1 MKIISL
7 INYKGGVGKTT
18 ITANLGA
25 QLAKD
30 NLRVLMVDMD
40 PQTSLTFSFVAQDEW
55 QNYQRSKTIK
65 NWFDAYAAR
74 EDFDFSTLT
83 LDLPKIDKF
92 LSDSTGKLKLISSHL
107 DLINIDL
114 RLAQSLGSGTD
125 QDRELNY
132 LEIFSR
138 LKVGLNAFSGQF
150 DVVLIDCPP
159 NFNVVTRTAIAASDF
174 ILVPTKADYLSTIG
188 FENLLLNVREF
199 QVEFNQ
205 RQEKWPKKARPMNP
219 EWLGIIFTMVNLR
232 SREPIRNQRG
242 YVRSVMDV
250 ANRPP
255 DQGGLGRDITFDEY
269 IRENK
274 TEHSTAPEDGIPV
287 VLGDRRGATY
297 EEVRQELRDLATA
310 VRSRMS
316 L

>member
-1 MKIISL
+1 MKVVSL

-40 PQTSLTFSFVAQDEW
+40 PQTSLTFSFIAQDEW
-55 QNYQRSKTIK
+55 KIYEKTKTIK
-65 NWFDAYAAR
+65 NWFDAYANR
-74 EDFDFSTLT
+74 EEFDFKSLALT
-83 LDLPKIDKF
+83 LPKIDKH
-92 LSDSTGKLKLISSHL
+92 LSKGGSLKLISSHL

-114 RLAQSLGSGTD
+114 NLAQSLGSGTD

-138 LKVGLNAFSGQF
+138 LKVGLNCFSNEF

-188 FENLLLNVREF
+188 FENLLLNVKKFESK
-199 QVEFNQ
+199 FNELQ
-205 RQEKWPKKARPMNP
+205 SKWPNKASLMNP
-219 EWLGIIFTMVNLR
+219 EWLGIIFTMISLR
-232 SREPIRNQRG
+232 SGEPIRNQKG
-242 YVRSVMDV
+242 YVQSVIDV
-250 ANRPP
+250 ALRPV
-255 DQGGLGRDITFDEY
+255 DKGGLGEDITFDEY

-287 VLGDRRGATY
+287 VLGERHGKTY
-297 EEVRQELRDLATA
+297 IEVREELRQLVLA
-310 VRSRMS
+310 VRKRIG